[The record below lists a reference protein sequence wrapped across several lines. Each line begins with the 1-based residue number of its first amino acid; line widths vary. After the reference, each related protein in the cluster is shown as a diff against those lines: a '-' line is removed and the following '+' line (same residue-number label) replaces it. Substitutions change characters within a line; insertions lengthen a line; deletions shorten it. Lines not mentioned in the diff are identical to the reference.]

1 LREAII
7 ISVSTTD
14 YGTIIAHL
22 GTFGEVMAALTGV
35 PATKIINIYYDSGA
49 SKTVGI
55 QKS

>member
-1 LREAII
+1 MT
-7 ISVSTTD
+7 VSTTD

-22 GTFGEVMAALTGV
+22 GTFAEVMAALTGV
-35 PATKIINIYYDSGA
+35 PSTKIIAVYYDAGA